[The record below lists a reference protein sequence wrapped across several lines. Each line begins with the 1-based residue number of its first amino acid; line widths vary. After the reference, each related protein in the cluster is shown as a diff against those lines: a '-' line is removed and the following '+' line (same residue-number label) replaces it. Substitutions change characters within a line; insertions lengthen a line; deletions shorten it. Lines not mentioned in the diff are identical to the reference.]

1 MTTDI
6 SGVRDFLLGAAAAH
20 HPRHLRHRR
29 PLLWPTTGKKEPGE
43 TLQGNGLTMILEQ
56 GKVFERAGCGFS
68 HVRGPRLPP
77 SATQH
82 RPELAGAPFEAL
94 GVSLVFHPR
103 NPYVPT
109 VHMNVRML
117 AAAPAS
123 PDAPVCWFGGG
134 MDLTPYYGFEED
146 AVHFHQTCKDA
157 LAPFGDDKYPR
168 FKQWCDEY
176 FYLKHRQEQRGIGG
190 VFFDDFQELG
200 PERSFA
206 MMQGVADSFLQAYL
220 PIVERRKD
228 TPYGERER
236 EFQLY
241 RRGRYVEFNLVWDRG
256 THFGLQS
263 GGRTESIL
271 MSMPPLASWSYQ
283 RGVETGSP
291 EERLYTE
298 FLPGGTGFEH
308 PGARPQRRIGVF
320 GGAFDPPHNAHVALA
335 EAAIAQFK
343 LDTLYV
349 VPTGHAW
356 HKSQALSAPA
366 HRLAMARLAF
376 EAFPMSRW
384 TNARC
389 SARGRPSR

>member
-1 MTTDI
+1 MSSVDTP
-6 SGVRDFLLGAAAAH
+6 SVRRFLLGLQVRITDSIAEIDGSEFASDS
-20 HPRHLRHRR
+20 
-29 PLLWPTTGKKEPGE
+29 WQKDPGE
-43 TLQGNGLTMILEQ
+43 TLQGNGITKILEN

-68 HVRGPRLPP
+68 HVRGPKLPP

-117 AAAPAS
+117 TATPLTGGAPI
-123 PDAPVCWFGGG
+123 CWFGGG
-134 MDLTPYYGFEED
+134 MDLTPYYGFDED

-157 LAPFGDDKYPR
+157 LLPFGDDKYPR

-190 VFFDDFQELG
+190 VFFDDFSELG
-200 PERSFA
+200 ADQSFA
-206 MMQGVADSFLQAYL
+206 MTQSVADAFLQAYL
-220 PIVERRKD
+220 PIVKRRQD
-228 TPYGERER
+228 TPYSERER

-283 RGVETGSP
+283 RRVEAGSA
-291 EERLYTE
+291 EDRLYRE
-298 FLPGGTGFEH
+298 FLV
-308 PGARPQRRIGVF
+308 RRDWV
-320 GGAFDPPHNAHVALA
+320 
-335 EAAIAQFK
+335 
-343 LDTLYV
+343 
-349 VPTGHAW
+349 
-356 HKSQALSAPA
+356 
-366 HRLAMARLAF
+366 
-376 EAFPMSRW
+376 
-384 TNARC
+384 
-389 SARGRPSR
+389 